1 MILIDFIFILFYNTF
16 WIYLGDDILVILGI
30 DPGLAT
36 VGYGVIEKF
45 GNNSTKV
52 IDYGIVSTSKNDT
65 LPTRLKQ
72 IYASITALI
81 ERYKPDAV
89 AMEELF
95 FQNNQKTAIAVA
107 EARGVSLLACIH
119 NLDSLYEYTPLQI
132 KQALTGQGRA
142 EKQQVQY
149 MVKAILNLKAIPK
162 PDDAAD
168 ALAVALCHS
177 QTNTF
182 LSGTNIR

>member
-1 MILIDFIFILFYNTF
+1 M
-16 WIYLGDDILVILGI
+16 VIMGI

-36 VGYGVIEKF
+36 VGYGLIEKK
-45 GNNSTKV
+45 GNSTKV
-52 IDYGIVSTSKNDT
+52 VDFGIISTSKNDT

-72 IYASITALI
+72 IYASVSALI
-81 ERYKPDAV
+81 DKYQPEAV

-95 FQNNQKTAIAVA
+95 FQNNAKTAIAVA

-119 NLDSLYEYTPLQI
+119 KLGNLYEYTPLQI
-132 KQALTGQGRA
+132 KSALTGQGRA
-142 EKQQVQY
+142 EKRQVQY
-149 MVKAILNLKAIPK
+149 MVKAILNLKEIPK

-177 QTNTF
+177 QTNLV